1 MKVSQLLA
9 LARIPTLAATA
20 VPIVVGGAL
29 GYSAGEFDPLAWL
42 DVFVVAL
49 LMQVATNAIN
59 EHGDFGR
66 SVDKAPGPGF
76 AGIIV
81 SKQVSA
87 REVLVAASACYGAAF
102 VLGLALVWV
111 RGPVMLLLGAA
122 AILVGVLYSE
132 GPLPISS
139 TPFGELIVGLV
150 MGVAE
155 VVASDLAAAGA
166 ISGLALTYSV
176 PVSLTVMAILV
187 ANNVRDISKDRESGR
202 RTLVVLIGR
211 ERGVALLFVLVLLAE
226 AWSVPAFLL
235 FSAPASVFLLW
246 LALPAV
252 LQSFAKFRKDASWRD
267 SVTVTARL
275 HLIIG
280 ALLVVSILF
289 PL

>member
-1 MKVSQLLA
+1 MKVSQFLA

-20 VPIVVGGAL
+20 VPIMVGGAL
-29 GYSAGEFDPLAWL
+29 GYSAGEFDSLAWL
-42 DVFVVAL
+42 DIFVVAL

-59 EHGDFGR
+59 EYGDFGR

-87 REVLVAASACYGAAF
+87 REVLVAASTCYGVAF

-111 RGPVMLLLGAA
+111 RGPIMLLLGAA
-122 AILVGVLYSE
+122 AILVGILYSE

-139 TPFGELIVGLV
+139 TPFGELMVGLV
-150 MGVAE
+150 MGVVE
-155 VVASDLAAAGA
+155 VVAADLAAAGA

-176 PVSLTVMAILV
+176 PVNLTVMAILV

-211 ERGVALLFVLVLLAE
+211 ERGAALLFVLVSLAE
-226 AWSVPAFLL
+226 AWSIPAFLL

-246 LALPAV
+246 LALPVV
-252 LQSFAKFRKDASWRD
+252 LQSFAKLKADASWRD

-280 ALLVVSILF
+280 ALLVVSVLF